1 MTPNPALA
9 PNPALTTDM
18 ILVLIMIG
26 IAVLLFIVEWV
37 RVDVVAIIMMAVLPM
52 LGLVTGAEAFSGLAS
67 NAVVS
72 IIAIIIIGAGLDHT
86 GVVNRAIQPIIALA
100 GDSRPRIVGLISLAV
115 AFISSVM
122 QNIGAAALVLPALRR
137 VSRSSKIPISRL
149 LMPVGFSAILGGT
162 ITLVGSSPLIL
173 LNDLIAPYDLKPFEL
188 FDPLPIGVALVLAGV
203 GYFLVFGKWILP
215 DREEESRYEAGFDPT
230 EAYPEVRSLFEV
242 VMPHEPSYLPSVTSL
257 CGNFKVHVVALSY
270 DNGHTKYL
278 PPDREKPINAG
289 AVMAVYGTEKHVK
302 SMADFYGMMVKPR
315 LVIFARDLSSDI
327 AGVVEAVVPPRS
339 EFVGKSLSEILF
351 RRHYLVT
358 PLAVSRDDKTEYA
371 DLGHVVLRAGDAIL
385 MHGTWERFHDLRTR
399 RNFIFTHPIDHEI
412 LHPQKAL
419 SAVACFAL
427 ATALVLFT
435 NLQLSVCL
443 MAGALCMVL
452 SKVLTMDEAYR
463 AVDWRTVFLL
473 AGLIP
478 LGLAT
483 QKTGT
488 AAWLAREAI
497 SLLGNP
503 SPIVLYLMLGAVSTV
518 FSLVISNVGAVVL
531 LIPLVVNMAQ
541 DLGIDPRLASFVVAL
556 ATSNSF
562 VLPTHQ
568 VNALYM
574 GPGRYTSQD
583 FLKVGGGMSLVFLL
597 VMTLMIWLFY

>member
-1 MTPNPALA
+1 METLTMA
-9 PNPALTTDM
+9 PSPALTTDM

-26 IAVLLFIVEWV
+26 VAVLLFIVEWV
-37 RVDVVAIIMMAVLPM
+37 RVDVVAIIMMVMLPM
-52 LGLVTGAEAFSGLAS
+52 LGLVTGAEAFSGLSS

-86 GVVNRAIQPIIALA
+86 GVVNRAVQPIMRLA
-100 GDSRPRIVGLISLAV
+100 GSSRPRIVGLISLAV

-173 LNDLIAPYDLKPFEL
+173 LNDLIKPYGLERFGL
-188 FDPLPIGVALVLAGV
+188 FDPMPIGVALVAAGV
-203 GYFLVFGKWILP
+203 GYFLVFSKWILP
-215 DREEESRYEAGFDPT
+215 EREEESAGIGFDPT

-242 VMPHEPSYLPSVTSL
+242 VMPREASYLPTIDSL
-257 CGNFKVHVVALSY
+257 SANFKVHVVALSH
-270 DNGHTKYL
+270 DKGHTKYM
-278 PPDREKPINAG
+278 PPDREKQISAG
-289 AVMAVYGTEKHVK
+289 AVMAVYGTEKHIEA
-302 SMADFYGMMVKPR
+302 MAEFYGMMVKPD
-315 LVIFARDLSSDI
+315 LYIFARDLSSDI

-339 EFVGKSLSEILF
+339 DFVGKSLGEILF
-351 RRHYLVT
+351 RRNYLVT

-371 DLGHVVLRAGDAIL
+371 DLNHLVLRAGDAIL
-385 MHGTWERFHDLRTR
+385 MHGTWERFHNLRTR

-412 LHPQKAL
+412 LYPQKAL

-427 ATALVLFT
+427 ATSLVLFT
-435 NLQLSVCL
+435 DFPLSVCL

-452 SKVLTMDEAYR
+452 SKVLTMGEAYR

-478 LGLAT
+478 LGIAT

-497 SLLGNP
+497 DLLGQP
-503 SPIVLYLMLGAVSTV
+503 SPIVLYLLLGAISTA

-531 LIPLVVNMAQ
+531 LIPLVVNMSQ
-541 DLGIDPRLASFVVAL
+541 NLGIDPRLAALVVAL

-562 VLPTHQ
+562 MLPTHQ

-574 GPGRYTSQD
+574 GPGRYTSHD
-583 FLKVGGGMSLVFLL
+583 FLKAGGGMSLVFLL